1 MIKSDAAIMQTVFQD
16 EEVEVSAERRA
27 LLACKGQ
34 RLYDKYCGTKGRGI
48 CAESFAEYHIW
59 RGEWVVARDFL
70 VYLGRFTA
78 TVYPLCASFGS
89 TVTHDR
95 TPDRADHGAAGRCIE
110 IHFQH
115 NHLGR
120 QFMALNTW

>member
-1 MIKSDAAIMQTVFQD
+1 MIKSDAPIMQTVFQD
-16 EEVEVSAERRA
+16 EEVAVSPERRA

-70 VYLGRFTA
+70 VYLHIQVDFLQRG
-78 TVYPLCASFGS
+78 ASS
-89 TVTHDR
+89 APAVEAQLAMTER
-95 TPDRADHGAAGRCIE
+95 LIARISAL
-110 IHFQH
+110 
-115 NHLGR
+115 LGEE
-120 QFMALNTW
+120 